1 MIHGLKNKNRLT
13 EVQKKIR
20 NKELIGITLTDM
32 EKSIIEGGVK
42 SSSSSS
48 TEGEIDLEE
57 ILKEMGYY
65 DEEKE
70 DWFDEEEDEVD
81 ELEEWLKENDEEEDF
96 NINSLTIEELKEMI
110 YKEMINTNK

>member
-20 NKELIGITLTDM
+20 NKELIGITLTEM
-32 EKSIIEGGVK
+32 EKSIIEGVK

-48 TEGEIDLEE
+48 KEEEIDLEE

-96 NINSLTIEELKEMI
+96 NINSLTIEELKENL
-110 YKEMINTNK
+110 KQEMINTNK

>member
-13 EVQKKIR
+13 EVRKKIR
-20 NKELIGITLTDM
+20 NKELIGLTLTDM
-32 EKSIIEGGVK
+32 EKSIIEGVK
-42 SSSSSS
+42 SSFSSSK
-48 TEGEIDLEE
+48 EEEIDLEE

-70 DWFDEEEDEVD
+70 DWFDEE
-81 ELEEWLKENDEEEDF
+81 EEWLKENDEEEDF

-110 YKEMINTNK
+110 YQEMINTNK

>member
-20 NKELIGITLTDM
+20 NKELIGITLTEM
-32 EKSIIEGGVK
+32 EKSIIEGVK

-48 TEGEIDLEE
+48 TEEEIDLEE

-70 DWFDEEEDEVD
+70 DWFDEEDEVD

-110 YKEMINTNK
+110 NTNK

>member
-20 NKELIGITLTDM
+20 NKELIGITLTEM
-32 EKSIIEGGVK
+32 EKSIIEGVK

-48 TEGEIDLEE
+48 TEEEIDLEE

-70 DWFDEEEDEVD
+70 DWFDEEDEVD

-110 YKEMINTNK
+110 NQEMINTNK

>member
-20 NKELIGITLTDM
+20 NKELIGLNLTDM
-32 EKSIIEGGVK
+32 EKSIIEGVK
-42 SSSSSS
+42 SSFSSSK
-48 TEGEIDLEE
+48 EEEIDLEE

-70 DWFDEEEDEVD
+70 DWFDEEDDEVD

-110 YKEMINTNK
+110 YQEMINTNK